1 MANEY
6 LGECHALCF
15 IENRK
20 GISQIFPKIEE
31 LHPFWLKQVIWQ
43 NALLDL
49 IRAMFMKMAVT
60 QLIMGLS
67 EKFFRLHDPQT
78 PLYQENITILYLPK
92 VPDRMVAYKSVK
104 TALLLSDVIDA
115 DHQNSCLFTN
125 KGHYEKYHAYP
136 SPYYTGANL
145 RNILPQET
153 QEQRTK
159 SGFKRALIKH
169 VVLN

>member
-20 GISQIFPKIEE
+20 GISQIYAKIEE
-31 LHPFWLKQVIWQ
+31 FIQFSYFLAKLGIKIQSHVFWLKQVIWK

-67 EKFFRLHDPQT
+67 EKFLHLHDPQT
-78 PLYQENITILYLPK
+78 PLYQENITISYLSK
-92 VPDRMVAYKSVK
+92 GPDRM
-104 TALLLSDVIDA
+104 
-115 DHQNSCLFTN
+115 
-125 KGHYEKYHAYP
+125 G
-136 SPYYTGANL
+136 
-145 RNILPQET
+145 
-153 QEQRTK
+153 
-159 SGFKRALIKH
+159 
-169 VVLN
+169 

>member
-20 GISQIFPKIEE
+20 GISQIFPKIEGFIQFIYFLAKLGNKIQ

-78 PLYQENITILYLPK
+78 PLYQKNITILYLPK
-92 VPDRMVAYKSVK
+92 GPDRMG
-104 TALLLSDVIDA
+104 II
-115 DHQNSCLFTN
+115 H
-125 KGHYEKYHAYP
+125 
-136 SPYYTGANL
+136 
-145 RNILPQET
+145 
-153 QEQRTK
+153 
-159 SGFKRALIKH
+159 
-169 VVLN
+169 

>member
-6 LGECHALCF
+6 LRECHALCF

-20 GISQIFPKIEE
+20 GISQIYRKIEE
-31 LHPFWLKQVIWQ
+31 FIQFIYFLAKLGIKIQLHLFWLKQVIWK

-78 PLYQENITILYLPK
+78 PFYQENITISYLPK
-92 VPDRMVAYKSVK
+92 GPDRMRTVAV
-104 TALLLSDVIDA
+104 
-115 DHQNSCLFTN
+115 LFVCKLIVQFCCN
-125 KGHYEKYHAYP
+125 VF
-136 SPYYTGANL
+136 SNL
-145 RNILPQET
+145 D
-153 QEQRTK
+153 
-159 SGFKRALIKH
+159 
-169 VVLN
+169 